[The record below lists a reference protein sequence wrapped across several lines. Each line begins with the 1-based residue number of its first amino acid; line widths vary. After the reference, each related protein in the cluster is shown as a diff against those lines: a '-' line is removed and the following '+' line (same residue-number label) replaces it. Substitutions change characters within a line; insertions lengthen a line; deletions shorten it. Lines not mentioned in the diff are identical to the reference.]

1 MLWAG
6 RAGGGGVSQPIR
18 APDMKGFPL
27 ISLENPIM
35 RYNYRIVLQFFL
47 FMLDDLYKRQSLEG
61 IDESSNQKVDYK
73 HL

>member
-1 MLWAG
+1 
-6 RAGGGGVSQPIR
+6 
-18 APDMKGFPL
+18 MKGFPL

-35 RYNYRIVLQFFL
+35 GYNYRIVLQFFL